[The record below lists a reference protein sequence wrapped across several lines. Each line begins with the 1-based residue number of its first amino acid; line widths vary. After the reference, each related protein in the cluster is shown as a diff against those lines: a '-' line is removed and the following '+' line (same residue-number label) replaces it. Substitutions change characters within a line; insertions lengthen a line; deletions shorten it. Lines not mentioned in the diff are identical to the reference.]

1 MDGLALE
8 QYPLTRTPPLASTES
23 NMAGLA
29 SQQSPRQLSERRELP
44 HHSVLSTAALL
55 NPLIEKETV
64 LPPVQ
69 DPVAPHRHHQSLSPT
84 PRLPPIQ
91 SRSHSPRSISHPHS
105 ISQSHRSHSNPSS
118 QSQSP
123 IIGTAASASTTPPRE
138 PTMNGLAMDHAPK
151 LSNGLIKHS
160 LDDNEAESELSE
172 PDSNIRSP
180 SGVRSNGPTA
190 SAGIEDAANGD
201 PKNPHDRI
209 ISDNEDDEAMAD
221 MQHEPVASHYPKRKR
236 NSVFTDL
243 SESKMELPSG
253 TDGSRTPVPGQS
265 LKSKSSRQSL
275 GTVRGVLLGHWRD
288 SPIPDPEGRHAVIGF
303 IDVRDRLRTRIQPY
317 TVINEPVSNDYPMPP
332 GPGGSWVTFER
343 VVFSK
348 HLVGLDHFQVK
359 EYVRLRTDA
368 QEESEDEREVAE
380 KAAVH
385 EAVRRVKENPAYD
398 NPATQPAIAH
408 GLELPESAS
417 SPGRPDS
424 KRRRVSGGFA
434 SANPSGSNSP
444 PQRSPLM
451 PSQPALQPRPPH
463 VPKLH
468 GPLPGTRPTRI
479 LLGFWKGSSEED
491 PRDRHAVY
499 GILGQN
505 DMFRVKVVRETRDGR
520 FVDGNFPT
528 GAGALWIQYEE
539 VEFEPHLKPLQR
551 SEIKEYCR
559 VRQYQ
564 LDQGEV
570 PEERVNNEIRAVHEA
585 QARAGSGYRHVH
597 QPIAPYHPIAADDA
611 DLTNGRPDLGG
622 AQPEL
627 RQSRRGESRAAAPRQ
642 SFHEHDM
649 RQTSRPYSEQESSS
663 LSSSRPDSRA
673 MNRVH
678 SSDGME
684 RTNALARR
692 EIARV
697 EAAQGRAD
705 RHALHRE
712 RAAALVADAAAAAAA
727 AAAVASSA
735 PSDGTNGRPLFHES
749 EDMQRLNKVWARQE
763 SLRLKAGAEDA
774 KMYDGVKY
782 ERKTNGPF
790 IGKLV
795 SQGTIINIDGEDYV
809 EYRVLTKPSFF

>member
-1 MDGLALE
+1 MDGLAVE
-8 QYPLTRTPPLASTES
+8 QYPLTRTPPLASTEA

-29 SQQSPRQLSERRELP
+29 SQQSPRQLSEKRELP
-44 HHSVLSTAALL
+44 HHSILSTAALL
-55 NPLIEKETV
+55 NPIIEKETV
-64 LPPVQ
+64 QPPVE
-69 DPVAPHRHHQSLSPT
+69 DPVAPQGHLHSLSPT
-84 PRLPPIQ
+84 PRLPPIH
-91 SRSHSPRSISHPHS
+91 SRSHSPLSLSQPHS
-105 ISQSHRSHSNPSS
+105 ISQSHHSHSVPNS

-123 IIGTAASASTTPPRE
+123 VIGNAVSASTTPPRE
-138 PTMNGLAMDHAPK
+138 PTINGLAMDLAQKH
-151 LSNGLIKHS
+151 SNGHIKH
-160 LDDNEAESELSE
+160 LPDDNEAESELSE
-172 PDSNIRSP
+172 PDSNVRSP
-180 SGVRSNGPTA
+180 SGVRSHESKA
-190 SAGIEDAANGD
+190 SIVVKDTTNGD
-201 PKNPHDRI
+201 QKISHERT
-209 ISDNEDDEAMAD
+209 ISDNEDETMTGIQD
-221 MQHEPVASHYPKRKR
+221 EPVVSHYPKRKR

-243 SESKMELPSG
+243 SESKMELPNG
-253 TDGSRTPVPGQS
+253 ADGSRTPVPGQS
-265 LKSKSSRQSL
+265 FKSKSSRQSL

-288 SPIPDPEGRHAVIGF
+288 SPIPDPQGRHAVIGF

-359 EYVRLRTDA
+359 EYVRLRMDA
-368 QEESEDEREVAE
+368 QDESEEEREAAE
-380 KAAVH
+380 HAAVDQ
-385 EAVRRVKENPAYD
+385 AIRRVKENPAYD

-408 GLELPESAS
+408 GLELPDSAS

-434 SANPSGSNSP
+434 SINPGGSNSP
-444 PQRSPLM
+444 PERSPLL

-539 VEFEPHLKPLQR
+539 VEFEPHLKSLQR

-585 QARAGSGYRHVH
+585 QARAGSGYRHIH
-597 QPIAPYHPIAADDA
+597 QPIAPYHPIAADDS
-611 DLTNGRPDLGG
+611 DLTNGRSDVGG

-627 RQSRRGESRAAAPRQ
+627 RQLRRGESRATPRQ
-642 SFHEHDM
+642 SFNENDM
-649 RQTSRPYSEQESSS
+649 RQPSRPYAEEP
-663 LSSSRPDSRA
+663 SRPDSRA

-727 AAAVASSA
+727 AVVASA
-735 PSDGTNGRPLFHES
+735 PSDGTNGRAPFHES

>member
-1 MDGLALE
+1 MDGLAVE
-8 QYPLTRTPPLASTES
+8 QYARTPPLASTES
-23 NMAGLA
+23 NMAALPT
-29 SQQSPRQLSERRELP
+29 QPSPRESSEKRELP
-44 HHSVLSTAALL
+44 HHPMLSTAALL
-55 NPLIEKETV
+55 NPIIEKTTTPQLVEEPV
-64 LPPVQ
+64 PLHPRPQPQLQPQPQPQPRHVSPPLSPPLPP
-69 DPVAPHRHHQSLSPT
+69 PPPPPHSQSHSRSQSLS
-84 PRLPPIQ
+84 L
-91 SRSHSPRSISHPHS
+91 SHSPVE
-105 ISQSHRSHSNPSS
+105 N
-118 QSQSP
+118 
-123 IIGTAASASTTPPRE
+123 GASTSTTPPRE
-138 PTMNGLAMDHAPK
+138 PTNGPIIDDAL
-151 LSNGLIKHS
+151 KHFNAHDKDS
-160 LDDNEAESELSE
+160 FDDNEAESELSE
-172 PDSNIRSP
+172 PDSNVHSP
-180 SGVRSNGPTA
+180 SGSSPLRVT
-190 SAGIEDAANGD
+190 
-201 PKNPHDRI
+201 
-209 ISDNEDDEAMAD
+209 SDNEDKTMTDT
-221 MQHEPVASHYPKRKR
+221 QHEPIVSHYPKRKR

-243 SESKMELPSG
+243 SESKMEIPTS
-253 TDGSRTPVPGQS
+253 TDTSKASIPGQG
-265 LKSKSSRQSL
+265 LKPKPSRQSL

-288 SPIPDPEGRHAVIGF
+288 SPIPDPESRHAVIGF

-317 TVINEPVSNDYPMPP
+317 TVSNEPISNEYPMPP

-348 HLVGLDHFQVK
+348 HLVGLDHVQVK

-368 QEESEDEREVAE
+368 QEETDEDRKSAE
-380 KAAVH
+380 IAAAT
-385 EAVRRVKENPAYD
+385 EAIRRVKENPAFD
-398 NPATQPAIAH
+398 NPTTQPAIAH
-408 GLELPESAS
+408 GPELLNSTS
-417 SPGRPDS
+417 SPGRPDA

-434 SANPSGSNSP
+434 AINPGGSNSP
-444 PQRSPLM
+444 PERSPLL

-479 LLGFWKGSSEED
+479 LLGYWKGSSEED

-520 FVDGNFPT
+520 FVDGNFPS

-539 VEFEPHLKPLQR
+539 VEFEPHLKLLQR

-570 PEERVNNEIRAVHEA
+570 PGERVNNEIKAVHEA
-585 QARAGSGYRHVH
+585 QARAGSGYRHIH
-597 QPIAPYHPIAADDA
+597 QPIAPFHPKVADDS
-611 DLTNGRPDLGG
+611 DLTNGRSDVGG
-622 AQPEL
+622 AQHEL
-627 RQSRRGESRAAAPRQ
+627 RQSRRGDSRATPRH
-642 SFHEHDM
+642 SFNENDV
-649 RQTSRPYSEQESSS
+649 RQASSAYPEQDPP
-663 LSSSRPDSRA
+663 RPDSRA
-673 MNRVH
+673 TNRGQN
-678 SSDGME
+678 SDGME

-727 AAAVASSA
+727 AVVASA
-735 PSDGTNGRPLFHES
+735 PAPAGTPTTNGRPLFHES

-763 SLRLKAGAEDA
+763 TLRMKAGAEDA
-774 KMYDGVKY
+774 KIYDGIKY

>member
-1 MDGLALE
+1 MGLLSCASSV
-8 QYPLTRTPPLASTES
+8 LTDELPTAPSTPT
-23 NMAGLA
+23 NMN
-29 SQQSPRQLSERRELP
+29 SRQL
-44 HHSVLSTAALL
+44 
-55 NPLIEKETV
+55 
-64 LPPVQ
+64 
-69 DPVAPHRHHQSLSPT
+69 
-84 PRLPPIQ
+84 
-91 SRSHSPRSISHPHS
+91 
-105 ISQSHRSHSNPSS
+105 
-118 QSQSP
+118 
-123 IIGTAASASTTPPRE
+123 
-138 PTMNGLAMDHAPK
+138 NGH
-151 LSNGLIKHS
+151 IKNS
-160 LDDNEAESELSE
+160 YEDNEAESELSE
-172 PDSNIRSP
+172 PDSNVHSP
-180 SGVRSNGPTA
+180 SGVRQTYTKDSIIVEA
-190 SAGIEDAANGD
+190 KANGD
-201 PKNPHDRI
+201 QKSSPLRVT
-209 ISDNEDDEAMAD
+209 SDNDDETMTD
-221 MQHEPVASHYPKRKR
+221 NQHEPAVSHYPKRKR

-243 SESKMELPSG
+243 SESKMEIPTPVDGIKPS
-253 TDGSRTPVPGQS
+253 VPGQG
-265 LKSKSSRQSL
+265 LRPKGSRQSL

-288 SPIPDPEGRHAVIGF
+288 SPIPDPQVRHAVIGF

-317 TVINEPVSNDYPMPP
+317 TVSNEPISNDYPMPP

-359 EYVRLRTDA
+359 EYVRLRTDV
-368 QEESEDEREVAE
+368 QEETEEDR
-380 KAAVH
+380 KAAEM
-385 EAVRRVKENPAYD
+385 EAVKEAIRRVKENPAFD
-398 NPATQPAIAH
+398 NPTTQPAIAH
-408 GLELPESAS
+408 GPDLPDSVS
-417 SPGRPDS
+417 SPGRPDA

-434 SANPSGSNSP
+434 AINPGGSNSP
-444 PQRSPLM
+444 PERSPLLS
-451 PSQPALQPRPPH
+451 SQPALQPRPPH

-479 LLGFWKGSSEED
+479 LLGYWKGSSEED

-520 FVDGNFPT
+520 FVDGNFPS

-570 PEERVNNEIRAVHEA
+570 PEDRVNNEIRAVHEA
-585 QARAGSGYRHVH
+585 QARAGSGYRHIH
-597 QPIAPYHPIAADDA
+597 QPIAPYHPIVADDS
-611 DLTNGRPDLGG
+611 DLTNGRSDVGG
-622 AQPEL
+622 AQHEL
-627 RQSRRGESRAAAPRQ
+627 RQSRRGESRATPRQ
-642 SFHEHDM
+642 SFNESDM
-649 RQTSRPYSEQESSS
+649 RQASRAYAEQEAP
-663 LSSSRPDSRA
+663 RPDSRST
-673 MNRVH
+673 NRGQN
-678 SSDGME
+678 SDGME

-727 AAAVASSA
+727 AVVASA
-735 PSDGTNGRPLFHES
+735 PAPGSVPSTNGRPRFHES

-763 SLRLKAGAEDA
+763 SLRMKAGAEDA
-774 KMYDGVKY
+774 KMYDGIKY

-790 IGKLV
+790 MGKLV

>member
-1 MDGLALE
+1 MDGLAVE

-29 SQQSPRQLSERRELP
+29 SQQSPRQLSEKRELP
-44 HHSVLSTAALL
+44 HHSILSTAALL
-55 NPLIEKETV
+55 NPIIDKETV
-64 LPPVQ
+64 LPPVE
-69 DPVAPHRHHQSLSPT
+69 DPVAPHGHLQSLSPT

-91 SRSHSPRSISHPHS
+91 SRSHSPRSLSHPHS
-105 ISQSHRSHSNPSS
+105 ISQSHQSHSVPNS

-123 IIGTAASASTTPPRE
+123 VIGNAVSASTTPPRE
-138 PTMNGLAMDHAPK
+138 PTINGLVMDLAQKH
-151 LSNGLIKHS
+151 SNGHIKHS
-160 LDDNEAESELSE
+160 PDDNEAESELSE
-172 PDSNIRSP
+172 PDSNVRSP
-180 SGVRSNGPTA
+180 SGISHERT
-190 SAGIEDAANGD
+190 
-201 PKNPHDRI
+201 
-209 ISDNEDDEAMAD
+209 ISDNEDETMIGI
-221 MQHEPVASHYPKRKR
+221 QHEPVVSHYPKRKR

-243 SESKMELPSG
+243 SESKMELPNG
-253 TDGSRTPVPGQS
+253 ADGSRTSVPGQS
-265 LKSKSSRQSL
+265 FKPKSSRQSL

-288 SPIPDPEGRHAVIGF
+288 SPIPNPEGRHAVIGF

-359 EYVRLRTDA
+359 EYVRLRTDS
-368 QEESEDEREVAE
+368 QDESEEEREAAE
-380 KAAVH
+380 HAAVNQ
-385 EAVRRVKENPAYD
+385 AIRRVKENPAYD

-408 GLELPESAS
+408 GLELPDSAS
-417 SPGRPDS
+417 SPGRPES

-434 SANPSGSNSP
+434 SINPGGSNSP
-444 PQRSPLM
+444 PERSPLL

-539 VEFEPHLKPLQR
+539 VEFEPHLKSLQR

-585 QARAGSGYRHVH
+585 QARAGSGYRHIH
-597 QPIAPYHPIAADDA
+597 QAIAPYHPIAADDS
-611 DLTNGRPDLGG
+611 DLTNGRSDVGG

-627 RQSRRGESRAAAPRQ
+627 RQSRRGESRATPRQ
-642 SFHEHDM
+642 SFNENDM
-649 RQTSRPYSEQESSS
+649 RQTSRPYAEQEP
-663 LSSSRPDSRA
+663 SRPDSRA

-727 AAAVASSA
+727 AVVASA
-735 PSDGTNGRPLFHES
+735 PSDATNGRAPFHES

>member
-1 MDGLALE
+1 ME
-8 QYPLTRTPPLASTES
+8 PRSSVSSPLGDELSTAPSTPTDM
-23 NMAGLA
+23 N
-29 SQQSPRQLSERRELP
+29 PRQL
-44 HHSVLSTAALL
+44 
-55 NPLIEKETV
+55 
-64 LPPVQ
+64 
-69 DPVAPHRHHQSLSPT
+69 
-84 PRLPPIQ
+84 
-91 SRSHSPRSISHPHS
+91 
-105 ISQSHRSHSNPSS
+105 
-118 QSQSP
+118 
-123 IIGTAASASTTPPRE
+123 
-138 PTMNGLAMDHAPK
+138 NGHNKPF
-151 LSNGLIKHS
+151 
-160 LDDNEAESELSE
+160 DDNEAESELSE
-172 PDSNIRSP
+172 PDSNVHSP
-180 SGVRSNGPTA
+180 SGSSPLRV
-190 SAGIEDAANGD
+190 
-201 PKNPHDRI
+201 
-209 ISDNEDDEAMAD
+209 ISENEDETMTDT
-221 MQHEPVASHYPKRKR
+221 QNEPAVSHYPKRKR

-243 SESKMELPSG
+243 SESKMESPN
-253 TDGSRTPVPGQS
+253 DE
-265 LKSKSSRQSL
+265 SKSPLPAQGLKPKPSRQNM

-317 TVINEPVSNDYPMPP
+317 TVANELISNEYPMPP

-359 EYVRLRTDA
+359 EYVRLRTDV
-368 QEESEDEREVAE
+368 QEETEEER
-380 KAAVH
+380 KAAESRAVK
-385 EAVRRVKENPAYD
+385 EAIRRVKENPAFD

-408 GLELPESAS
+408 GLELPDSAF
-417 SPGRPDS
+417 SPGRPDA

-434 SANPSGSNSP
+434 AINPGGSHSP
-444 PQRSPLM
+444 PEHSPLL

-479 LLGFWKGSSEED
+479 LLGYWKGSSEED

-520 FVDGNFPT
+520 FVDGNFPS

-570 PEERVNNEIRAVHEA
+570 PEDRIGNEIRAVHEA
-585 QARAGSGYRHVH
+585 QARAGSGYRHIH
-597 QPIAPYHPIAADDA
+597 QPIAPYHPIAADDS
-611 DLTNGRPDLGG
+611 DLANGRSDVGG
-622 AQPEL
+622 AQHEL
-627 RQSRRGESRAAAPRQ
+627 RQSRRGDSRATPRQ
-642 SFHEHDM
+642 SFNENDL
-649 RQTSRPYSEQESSS
+649 RQPRAYAEQEPQ
-663 LSSSRPDSRA
+663 RPDSRSTNRG
-673 MNRVH
+673 MN
-678 SSDGME
+678 SDGME

-705 RHALHRE
+705 RHAMHRE

-727 AAAVASSA
+727 AVVTTLPSQAATN
-735 PSDGTNGRPLFHES
+735 TNGRPPRFHES

-774 KMYDGVKY
+774 KVYDGVKY

-790 IGKLV
+790 MGKLV

>member
-1 MDGLALE
+1 MDHCSSVSS
-8 QYPLTRTPPLASTES
+8 PLSD
-23 NMAGLA
+23 G
-29 SQQSPRQLSERRELP
+29 
-44 HHSVLSTAALL
+44 LSTAPSTPADMNPRPL
-55 NPLIEKETV
+55 NG
-64 LPPVQ
+64 
-69 DPVAPHRHHQSLSPT
+69 
-84 PRLPPIQ
+84 
-91 SRSHSPRSISHPHS
+91 HSKPF
-105 ISQSHRSHSNPSS
+105 
-118 QSQSP
+118 
-123 IIGTAASASTTPPRE
+123 
-138 PTMNGLAMDHAPK
+138 
-151 LSNGLIKHS
+151 
-160 LDDNEAESELSE
+160 DDNEPESELSE
-172 PDSNIRSP
+172 PDSNVHSP
-180 SGVRSNGPTA
+180 SGVGLNDQAGSIIVHA
-190 SAGIEDAANGD
+190 STNGD
-201 PKNPHDRI
+201 LKSSPLRVTSEN
-209 ISDNEDDEAMAD
+209 DDETMTDTQNEAA
-221 MQHEPVASHYPKRKR
+221 VSHYPKRKR

-243 SESKMELPSG
+243 SESKMEISNDG
-253 TDGSRTPVPGQS
+253 TKSPPLVPG
-265 LKSKSSRQSL
+265 LKSKPSRQSL

-317 TVINEPVSNDYPMPP
+317 TVANEPISNEYPMPP

-359 EYVRLRTDA
+359 EYVRLRTDI
-368 QEESEDEREVAE
+368 QEENEEERKTAE
-380 KAAVH
+380 RAAVK
-385 EAVRRVKENPAYD
+385 EAIRRVKENPAFD

-408 GLELPESAS
+408 GPELPDSAF
-417 SPGRPDS
+417 SPGRPDA

-434 SANPSGSNSP
+434 AINPGGSNSP
-444 PQRSPLM
+444 PERSPLL

-479 LLGFWKGSSEED
+479 LLGYWKGSSEED

-520 FVDGNFPT
+520 FVDGNFPS

-570 PEERVNNEIRAVHEA
+570 PEDRIGNEIRAVHEA
-585 QARAGSGYRHVH
+585 QARAGSGYRHIH
-597 QPIAPYHPIAADDA
+597 QPIAPYHPIAADDS
-611 DLTNGRPDLGG
+611 DLANGRSDVGG
-622 AQPEL
+622 AQHEL
-627 RQSRRGESRAAAPRQ
+627 RQSRRGESRAAPRQ
-642 SFHEHDM
+642 SFNENDL
-649 RQTSRPYSEQESSS
+649 RQSRAYAEQEPQ
-663 LSSSRPDSRA
+663 RPDSRA
-673 MNRVH
+673 TNRGMN
-678 SSDGME
+678 SDGME

-705 RHALHRE
+705 RHAMHRE

-727 AAAVASSA
+727 AVVATVPSQAAAT
-735 PSDGTNGRPLFHES
+735 TNGRTPRFHES

-763 SLRLKAGAEDA
+763 TLRLKAGAEDA
-774 KMYDGVKY
+774 KVYDGVKY

-790 IGKLV
+790 MGKLV

>member
-1 MDGLALE
+1 MG
-8 QYPLTRTPPLASTES
+8 PL
-23 NMAGLA
+23 
-29 SQQSPRQLSERRELP
+29 SPVS
-44 HHSVLSTAALL
+44 SVLTDELSTA
-55 NPLIEKETV
+55 PST
-64 LPPVQ
+64 
-69 DPVAPHRHHQSLSPT
+69 PT
-84 PRLPPIQ
+84 DIDCR
-91 SRSHSPRSISHPHS
+91 RSDGLTEHSP
-105 ISQSHRSHSNPSS
+105 
-118 QSQSP
+118 
-123 IIGTAASASTTPPRE
+123 
-138 PTMNGLAMDHAPK
+138 
-151 LSNGLIKHS
+151 
-160 LDDNEAESELSE
+160 DDNEAESELSE
-172 PDSNIRSP
+172 PDSNVRSP

-190 SAGIEDAANGD
+190 TIVVRDTANGD
-201 PKNPHDRI
+201 EKNPHDRI
-209 ISDNEDDEAMAD
+209 ISDNEEDEAMAD
-221 MQHEPVASHYPKRKR
+221 IQHEPVVSHYPKRKR

-243 SESKMELPSG
+243 SESKMELPNG
-253 TDGSRTPVPGQS
+253 ADGSRTPLPGQS
-265 LKSKSSRQSL
+265 FKSKSSRQSL
-275 GTVRGVLLGHWRD
+275 GTVKGVLLGHWRD
-288 SPIPDPEGRHAVIGF
+288 SPIPDPQGRHAVIGF

-317 TVINEPVSNDYPMPP
+317 TVINKPVSNDYPMPP

-359 EYVRLRTDA
+359 EYVRLRTDS
-368 QEESEDEREVAE
+368 QEESEDEREAAE
-380 KAAVH
+380 KAAVD
-385 EAVRRVKENPAYD
+385 EAIRRVKENPAHD
-398 NPATQPAIAH
+398 NPANQPAIAH
-408 GLELPESAS
+408 GLELPDSAS
-417 SPGRPDS
+417 SPGGRPDS

-434 SANPSGSNSP
+434 SINNSASNSP
-444 PQRSPLM
+444 PQRSPLL
-451 PSQPALQPRPPH
+451 PSSQPALQPRPSH
-463 VPKLH
+463 VSKLH

-539 VEFEPHLKPLQR
+539 VEFEPHLKSLQR

-559 VRQYQ
+559 VRQYH
-564 LDQGEV
+564 LDQNEA
-570 PEERVNNEIRAVHEA
+570 PDDRVNNELKAVQEA
-585 QARAGSGYRHVH
+585 QARAGSGYRHIH
-597 QPIAPYHPIAADDA
+597 QAIAPYHPIAVAAEDA
-611 DLTNGRPDLGG
+611 DLANGRPDLGG

-627 RQSRRGESRAAAPRQ
+627 RQSRRGESRAAPRQ
-642 SFHEHDM
+642 SFNENDVM
-649 RQTSRPYSEQESSS
+649 RQTSRPYGDQEP
-663 LSSSRPDSRA
+663 SRPDSRA
-673 MNRVH
+673 MNRGH
-678 SSDGME
+678 SADGME

-727 AAAVASSA
+727 AVVASA
-735 PSDGTNGRPLFHES
+735 PSDGANGRPLFHES

>member
-1 MDGLALE
+1 MD
-8 QYPLTRTPPLASTES
+8 RTSPISSASTDE
-23 NMAGLA
+23 
-29 SQQSPRQLSERRELP
+29 
-44 HHSVLSTAALL
+44 LSTA
-55 NPLIEKETV
+55 PST
-64 LPPVQ
+64 
-69 DPVAPHRHHQSLSPT
+69 PT
-84 PRLPPIQ
+84 DIHPR
-91 SRSHSPRSISHPHS
+91 
-105 ISQSHRSHSNPSS
+105 HSN
-118 QSQSP
+118 
-123 IIGTAASASTTPPRE
+123 G
-138 PTMNGLAMDHAPK
+138 H
-151 LSNGLIKHS
+151 IKHS
-160 LDDNEAESELSE
+160 PDDNEAESELSE
-172 PDSNIRSP
+172 LDSNVRSP
-180 SGVRSNGPTA
+180 SGVRSNGPKA
-190 SAGIEDAANGD
+190 SIVVKDTSTNGD
-201 PKNPHDRI
+201 QKSSHDHT
-209 ISDNEDDEAMAD
+209 ISDNEDAAMTD
-221 MQHEPVASHYPKRKR
+221 IQHEPVVSHYPKRKR

-243 SESKMELPSG
+243 SESKMELPNG
-253 TDGSRTPVPGQS
+253 ADGSKTPVPGQS
-265 LKSKSSRQSL
+265 LKSKSSRQGL

-317 TVINEPVSNDYPMPP
+317 TVGNEPVSHDYPMPP

-359 EYVRLRTDA
+359 EYVRLRTDS
-368 QEESEDEREVAE
+368 QEESEQEREAAE
-380 KAAVH
+380 KAAVN
-385 EAVRRVKENPAYD
+385 EAIRRVKENPAYD

-408 GLELPESAS
+408 GLELPYSAS

-434 SANPSGSNSP
+434 SINPGGSNSP
-444 PQRSPLM
+444 PERSPLL

-570 PEERVNNEIRAVHEA
+570 PGERVNNEVRAVHEA
-585 QARAGSGYRHVH
+585 QARAGSGYRHIH
-597 QPIAPYHPIAADDA
+597 QAIAPFHHPIVADAA
-611 DLTNGRPDLGG
+611 DLTNGRSDVGG

-627 RQSRRGESRAAAPRQ
+627 RQSRRGESRATPRQ
-642 SFHEHDM
+642 SFNENDM
-649 RQTSRPYSEQESSS
+649 RQTSRPYAEQEP
-663 LSSSRPDSRA
+663 SRPDSRV

-727 AAAVASSA
+727 AVVASA
-735 PSDGTNGRPLFHES
+735 PSDATNGRPPFHES

-763 SLRLKAGAEDA
+763 SLRLKTGAEDA

>member
-1 MDGLALE
+1 MDGLAVE

-23 NMAGLA
+23 TMAGLP
-29 SQQSPRQLSERRELP
+29 SQQSPRQLSEKRELP
-44 HHSVLSTAALL
+44 HHPMLSTAALL
-55 NPLIEKETV
+55 NPIIEKETV
-64 LPPVQ
+64 LPPVE
-69 DPVAPHRHHQSLSPT
+69 DSVAHRHPQSMSPP
-84 PRLPPIQ
+84 PRLPPIH
-91 SRSHSPRSISHPHS
+91 SRSHSPRSLSHPHS
-105 ISQSHRSHSNPSS
+105 ISQSHRSHSNPNS

-123 IIGTAASASTTPPRE
+123 VIENAISASTTPPRE
-138 PTMNGLAMDHAPK
+138 PTINGLAMDNAPK
-151 LSNGLIKHS
+151 RSNGHIKHS
-160 LDDNEAESELSE
+160 PDDNEAESELSE
-172 PDSNIRSP
+172 PDSNVRSP
-180 SGVRSNGPTA
+180 SGSSHLRA
-190 SAGIEDAANGD
+190 
-201 PKNPHDRI
+201 
-209 ISDNEDDEAMAD
+209 ISDEDETMTDI
-221 MQHEPVASHYPKRKR
+221 QHEPVVPHYPKRKR

-243 SESKMELPSG
+243 SESKMELPNG
-253 TDGSRTPVPGQS
+253 AVPGQS
-265 LKSKSSRQSL
+265 LKSKTSRQSL

-317 TVINEPVSNDYPMPP
+317 TVTNEPVSNDYPMPP

-359 EYVRLRTDA
+359 EYVRLRTDS
-368 QEESEDEREVAE
+368 QDESEEER
-380 KAAVH
+380 KAAETAAVK
-385 EAVRRVKENPAYD
+385 EAIRRVKENPAYD

-408 GLELPESAS
+408 GLELPDSAS

-434 SANPSGSNSP
+434 SINPGGSNSP
-444 PQRSPLM
+444 PERSPLL

-597 QPIAPYHPIAADDA
+597 QAIAPYHPTVADDS
-611 DLTNGRPDLGG
+611 DLTNGRSDVGG
-622 AQPEL
+622 AQQHEL
-627 RQSRRGESRAAAPRQ
+627 RQSRRGESRTTPRQ
-642 SFHEHDM
+642 SFNENDM
-649 RQTSRPYSEQESSS
+649 RQTSRAYAAEQEP
-663 LSSSRPDSRA
+663 SRPDSRA

-727 AAAVASSA
+727 AVVASA
-735 PSDGTNGRPLFHES
+735 PSPATNGRPPFHES